1 MRNKAGQMA
10 TIKVSR
16 LIANEGRVVSVDTYI
31 GYLEA
36 DEKFSMGSM
45 LLTVPITDHYW
56 WITCPGGLETD
67 MGETSKAY
75 APDTWLEP
83 IIPPSLKKDT
93 STDISKPVVKEDDL
107 VDVS

>member
-10 TIKVSR
+10 TIVVTRLLANQGKVV
-16 LIANEGRVVSVDTYI
+16 NVDTYI

-36 DEKFSMGSM
+36 DEKFSMGEM

-75 APDTWLEP
+75 APDLWLEP
-83 IIPPSLKKDT
+83 IIPPALTKDT
-93 STDISKPVVKEDDL
+93 STDTSKPRVTEDDL
-107 VDVS
+107 IDA